1 MFADGRAWVT
11 DRLGKD
17 VTGFVYPGEHFIKAS
32 GSRYDFAEP
41 TDGASNGADVWV
53 ADDKS
58 QITEIEGTTG
68 RLVRVI
74 EGSRYQLNDP
84 HALALE
90 SGTLWVLN
98 GATAEMISASSGAFE
113 QFVDFGSAGVQPQS
127 ICASRWGVWITGLS
141 TVIYEISSKTGKVIR
156 SVSGKQG
163 HFDAHPSIAC
173 DSQHVWLVNAPIGG
187 EGSIV
192 ELKASNGSY
201 VRTIRPSGDDINDS
215 LSISSNGSQVWIG
228 NLSSSSGSYSA
239 SLAGFDAETG
249 KLIKLV
255 PLKGLFAQPDYVVI
269 RGGMVWDVDAELNQI
284 TVLTAS
290 TGAMLRVIR

>member
-1 MFADGRAWVT
+1 MARECP
-11 DRLGKD
+11 DR
-17 VTGFVYPGEHFIKAS
+17 
-32 GSRYDFAEP
+32 R
-41 TDGASNGADVWV
+41 
-53 ADDKS
+53 
-58 QITEIEGTTG
+58 
-68 RLVRVI
+68 
-74 EGSRYQLNDP
+74 
-84 HALALE
+84 
-90 SGTLWVLN
+90 
-98 GATAEMISASSGAFE
+98 
-113 QFVDFGSAGVQPQS
+113 
-127 ICASRWGVWITGLS
+127 
-141 TVIYEISSKTGKVIR
+141 R
-156 SVSGKQG
+156 S
-163 HFDAHPSIAC
+163 
-173 DSQHVWLVNAPIGG
+173 
-187 EGSIV
+187 SIV